1 MLIKTQRLA
10 SVPYGFFDCASETYE
25 IWVNPA
31 FVTSVLPELKSI
43 KLLGEKEYTKLIELL
58 KMQIERHNAQLL
70 WLRGEGGDDA

>member
-1 MLIKTQRLA
+1 MLIKTQGLA

-43 KLLGEKEYTKLIELL
+43 KLLGEKEYTKLTDDGFDEFIE
-58 KMQIERHNAQLL
+58 MYERAGV
-70 WLRGEGGDDA
+70 RGDF

>member
-1 MLIKTQRLA
+1 MLIKTQGLA

-43 KLLGEKEYTKLIELL
+43 KLLGEEEYTKLTDDGFGEFIKLYE
-58 KMQIERHNAQLL
+58 KAERAGM
-70 WLRGEGGDDA
+70 RGVVF